1 LNESDYQDESQSE
14 GDIDV
19 LIDDLIG
26 YQRKS
31 TMPQGVLNEQSDR
44 LLRGVNE
51 SFVSRDRDAIDSEQA
66 T

>member
-1 LNESDYQDESQSE
+1 
-14 GDIDV
+14 
-19 LIDDLIG
+19 
-26 YQRKS
+26 
-31 TMPQGVLNEQSDR
+31 MPQGVLNEQSDR